1 MTERLYLTYKD
12 NAKPALS
19 WGGYHIT
26 IVGSGNKTSFDKLR
40 NTSFF
45 DKAKNNFIE
54 WRFSDKPVA
63 QLEIWNGVWTIVFK
77 SKTIDDLADDLIRL
91 RFTSVKGP
99 RSGTSWHISLNGAD
113 EESAKLLYIRF
124 VEDGTRPLWHLTRC
138 IENPRRVFTWNR
150 VK

>member
-12 NAKPALS
+12 NAKPARP

-26 IVGSGNKTSFDKLR
+26 IVGSGNSASYNLLK

-45 DKAKNNFIE
+45 DKATNKFFK
-54 WRFSDKPVA
+54 WRFSNAPVA

-99 RSGTSWHISLNGAD
+99 NSGTSWHISLNGAD
-113 EESAKLLYIRF
+113 EESAKGLFQRF
-124 VEDGTRPLWHLTRC
+124 VRDGGRPLWHLTRC
-138 IENPRRVFTWNR
+138 IENPKGVFTWNQ